1 MKAGVERC
9 WCADL
14 PPVPIDATLAGC
26 LCPRCLAELVRARQ
40 VVVP

>member
-14 PPVPIDATLAGC
+14 PQIAPDGALAGC
-26 LCPRCLAELVRARQ
+26 LCPRCLEEQVAQRSAAR
-40 VVVP
+40 